1 MPLDPLA
8 MSHQRRDERGV
19 AVVEMVVV
27 AVIVLAIGMVVW
39 VATGRIQREGSKVDC
54 RNELR
59 DVKVAVMN
67 YQALIGQRPD
77 STAEL
82 LDTRDP
88 VRGGRILDDRPEH
101 YEVGA
106 DGALLRRDGAP
117 ESCPA
122 P

>member
-1 MPLDPLA
+1 MPIDPLA
-8 MSHQRRDERGV
+8 TSPHRRDERGV

-39 VATGRIQREGSKVDC
+39 VASGRIQREGSKVDC

-59 DVKVAVMN
+59 AVKVAVMN
-67 YQALIGQRPD
+67 YEALTGQPPD

-88 VRGGRILDDRPEH
+88 VRGGRILDERPDH

-106 DGALLRRDGAP
+106 DGEVVRRDGAP
-117 ESCPA
+117 DTCPS

>member
-39 VATGRIQREGSKVDC
+39 VATGRIQRESSKVDC

-67 YQALIGQRPD
+67 YTALTGQPPD

-82 LDTRDP
+82 LATKDP
-88 VRGGRILDDRPEH
+88 VRGGRVLDERPDN

-106 DGALLRRDGAP
+106 DGEILRRDGAP
-117 ESCPA
+117 ATCPA

>member
-1 MPLDPLA
+1 MPTDPLA
-8 MSHQRRDERGV
+8 TSRHRRDERGV
-19 AVVEMVVV
+19 TVVEMVVV
-27 AVIVLAIGMVVW
+27 TVLVLAIGMVVW

-67 YQALIGQRPD
+67 YTALTGQPPD

-82 LDTRDP
+82 LATKDP
-88 VRGGRILDDRPEH
+88 VRGGRVLDERPDN
-101 YEVGA
+101 YEVVA
-106 DGALLRRDGAP
+106 DGEILRRDGAP
-117 ESCPA
+117 ATCPA

>member
-67 YQALIGQRPD
+67 YTALTGQPSGQRARMADMKKARARMAP
-77 STAEL
+77 
-82 LDTRDP
+82 
-88 VRGGRILDDRPEH
+88 
-101 YEVGA
+101 GA
-106 DGALLRRDGAP
+106 RRNH
-117 ESCPA
+117 
-122 P
+122 